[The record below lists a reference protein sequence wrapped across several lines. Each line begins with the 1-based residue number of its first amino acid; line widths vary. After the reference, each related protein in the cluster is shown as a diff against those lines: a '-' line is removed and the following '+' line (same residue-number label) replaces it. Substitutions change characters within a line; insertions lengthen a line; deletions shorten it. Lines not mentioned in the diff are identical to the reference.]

1 MNLKALFLV
10 LIIALAADAITGFSS
25 TLAQSPAIAGCNNP
39 PSLMQCGTT
48 SCTLSASGSPPYF
61 CSVTVNFSPAFAT
74 VPSYVSAQWN
84 GCQNG
89 ICHYEEFES
98 TPIASLAVQSDN
110 GETWLNM
117 PAAKTEIYGT
127 TNHEMSILMPN
138 GVNAAYFNVLCMT
151 GSSSGNAVL
160 RPEYSLDGGNTWIEL
175 ATNTGFLDA
184 DVSANNCGFSATG
197 VLPISVGP
205 SGIPPSLAAMS
216 TEFRV
221 VGINGGGV
229 GDNTVFNN
237 IQIILAI
244 KFSNPIT
251 TCISGISLACAAG
264 GTLTKSSMIITV
276 TSWSFPGIWI
286 EGINW
291 VAIQ

>member
-39 PSLMQCGTT
+39 SSLEQCGTT

-117 PAAKTEIYGT
+117 PAAKTELYGT
-127 TNHEMSILMPN
+127 TNHETSMLIAN
-138 GVNAAYFNVLCMT
+138 GVNAAYFTVDCLVAST
-151 GSSSGNAVL
+151 SATAVL
-160 RPEYSLDGGNTWIEL
+160 RPEYSNDGGFSWHEL
-175 ATNTGFLDA
+175 AFNTGFLDM
-184 DVSANNCGFSATG
+184 DVSGNGLCANFG
-197 VLPISVGP
+197 
-205 SGIPPSLAAMS
+205 
-216 TEFRV
+216 
-221 VGINGGGV
+221 
-229 GDNTVFNN
+229 
-237 IQIILAI
+237 
-244 KFSNPIT
+244 NP
-251 TCISGISLACAAG
+251 
-264 GTLTKSSMIITV
+264 
-276 TSWSFPGIWI
+276 
-286 EGINW
+286 
-291 VAIQ
+291 